1 MELEKIFELTVG
13 QLRELIA
20 YRDADELIY
29 DLWAEVTELD
39 LEVIGYND
47 DSRDASEYEP
57 YDDEEDDWDED
68 EDDSDYDDDYEDEEC
83 EDDEE
88 EVESYWDDWSKEL
101 EDPAQ
106 EELAQKIAQ
115 DIRLGHYSIATV
127 RPLYSE
133 EVINRISDLI

>member
-39 LEVIGYND
+39 LEVIGCND

-57 YDDEEDDWDED
+57 YDDEEDDWDEA
-68 EDDSDYDDDYEDEEC
+68 DSDYDDDY

-115 DIRLGHYSIATV
+115 DIRSGHYSIATV